1 MIYKSGKSDS
11 LQDCRRRRRAAV
23 IPAVAAATIAATTI
37 VVQLSLPPCAVSG
50 DASHAERVKEHTH
63 SGITLPLH
71 LHAHLHLR
79 VCMNKLYR
87 PDIGTRPPLVPFLY
101 AASPRQRT
109 SAPLDFPRT
118 GHIRECEPLFVH
130 LVRLRASDRHL
141 ARPGTTGQEP
151 LDVV

>member
-1 MIYKSGKSDS
+1 MKDEGAHT
-11 LQDCRRRRRAAV
+11 QWHH
-23 IPAVAAATIAATTI
+23 PA
-37 VVQLSLPPCAVSG
+37 
-50 DASHAERVKEHTH
+50 
-63 SGITLPLH
+63 PLH

-79 VCMNKLYR
+79 MCMNMYMCMHMHMCMLYR
-87 PDIGTRPPLVPFLY
+87 PDTGTRPPLVPFLY
-101 AASPRQRT
+101 AAPRQTT

>member
-1 MIYKSGKSDS
+1 M
-11 LQDCRRRRRAAV
+11 
-23 IPAVAAATIAATTI
+23 
-37 VVQLSLPPCAVSG
+37 
-50 DASHAERVKEHTH
+50 KEHTH

-79 VCMNKLYR
+79 VCMNMLYR
-87 PDIGTRPPLVPFLY
+87 PDIGATRPPLVPFLY